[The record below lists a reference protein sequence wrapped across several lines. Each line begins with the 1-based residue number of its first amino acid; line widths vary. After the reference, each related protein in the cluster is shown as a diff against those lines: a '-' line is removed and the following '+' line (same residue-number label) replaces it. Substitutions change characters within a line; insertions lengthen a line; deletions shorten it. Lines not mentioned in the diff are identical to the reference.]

1 MSWPLAILL
10 ALLVAALIWFFRR
23 PDHSVAAEPTAEED
37 DIDFEVLDEA
47 ETEVRDVD
55 AFTSPDEAEGELR
68 DWGPGA
74 PK

>member
-1 MSWPLAILL
+1 MSWSLAILL

-23 PDHSVAAEPTAEED
+23 PDQPVPEDPDTEDD
-37 DIDFEVLDEA
+37 DIDFQVLDEA

-55 AFTSPDEAEGELR
+55 AFTTPDEAEGELR